1 MKKPLIGISGSTTHL
16 ENGLFAGY
24 KRSSLDQSYIDS
36 VIRAGGVPYVLPFNT
51 DDEIIEEMVKNVDA
65 IILSGGNDVFPLLY
79 GEEPKEKLGEIFPDR
94 DHFDTVL
101 IKTAEKL
108 KKPILGICRGHQLI
122 NVVFGGTLHQD
133 LSYAENISIKHFQK
147 AKWNVFTHSISINKN
162 SFLNNIFESGI
173 GFVNSFHHQ
182 IINKIAPG
190 FKPIAK
196 SSDGVIEAI
205 ENLSTQNL
213 ILGIQ
218 WHPEMMTATDE
229 YAHKIFLKFIDY
241 VKDKSK
247 EEI

>member
-24 KRSSLDQSYIDS
+24 KRSSLDQNYIDS

-51 DDEIIEEMVKNVDA
+51 DDEVIEEMVKNVDA
-65 IILSGGNDVFPLLY
+65 IILSGGNDVFPLIY

-94 DHFDTVL
+94 DHFDTIL

-122 NVVFGGTLHQD
+122 NVIFGGTLHQD
-133 LSYAENISIKHFQK
+133 LSYSENISIKHFQK
-147 AKWNVFTHSISINKN
+147 AKWNVFTHSISIDKN
-162 SFLNNIFESGI
+162 SFLNDIFESGI

-205 ENLSTQNL
+205 ENLNTQNL

-218 WHPEMMTATDE
+218 WHPEMMSATDK
-229 YAHKIFLKFIDY
+229 YAHKIFKKFIDY
-241 VKDKSK
+241 VKNKKKD
-247 EEI
+247 EI

>member
-24 KRSSLDQSYIDS
+24 NRCVLDQTYIDA
-36 VIRAGGVPYVLPFNT
+36 VIRADGIPYILPFNT

-65 IILSGGNDVFPLLY
+65 IILSGGNDIFPLLY

-94 DHFDTVL
+94 DKFETIL
-101 IKTAEKL
+101 INTAVKL

-122 NVVFGGTLHQD
+122 NVTFGGTLHQD
-133 LSYAENISIKHFQK
+133 LSYGENVTIKHFQK
-147 AKWNVFTHSISINKN
+147 AKWNIFTHSISIDKN
-162 SFLNNIFESGI
+162 SFLNDIFEVSGI

-190 FKPIAK
+190 FKVIAK
-196 SSDGVIEAI
+196 SSDNVIEAI
-205 ENLSTQNL
+205 ENLDSENL

-218 WHPEMMTATDE
+218 WHPEMMAATDK
-229 YAHKIFLKFIDY
+229 YAHKIFKKFIDY
-241 VKDKSK
+241 VKDNKK
-247 EEI
+247 YK